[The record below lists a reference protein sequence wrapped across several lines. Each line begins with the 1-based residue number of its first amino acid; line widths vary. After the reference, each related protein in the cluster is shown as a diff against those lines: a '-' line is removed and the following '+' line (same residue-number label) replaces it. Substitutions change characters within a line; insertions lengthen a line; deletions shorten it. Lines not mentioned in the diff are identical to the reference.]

1 MKYTSRLSLVIAAS
15 LTPTLASAQPA
26 APAAPAPEATPPPAA
41 VPDEPP
47 VPRVTAPPPP
57 VSAPTTPAGAP
68 IEAPVEAAP
77 VVPELSGLAIRGR
90 VTIAG
95 SDTPL
100 AFVEVSVR
108 LPDGTTRTE
117 MVGEDGT
124 FTIAGLAAGRYVV
137 RVETEGFAARQVTVD
152 LGPGDAT
159 ANLAVASSETI
170 EITERWRGQAQAM
183 RESAE
188 VVTVI
193 ETDQAKRESADL
205 GEVLARVQGVGMRR
219 AGGLGSAS
227 RLSLGGLVDEQVR
240 IFIDGIPIQ
249 LAGFRSGI
257 TTIPVSFVDRIE
269 IYRGVVPVR
278 FGADSLGGA
287 INFVTNRQWTRTQA
301 AGSVQAGSFG
311 TERVTGAVRGRL
323 GDVLASADLFF
334 DDAANDYDIDV
345 EVPDDRGQLSPA
357 TVARSNDSYRA
368 YGAFAEVGVVDQPWA
383 RRLTLRGFAT
393 QYDKDLPHNA
403 VMTVPYGEV
412 RYGGSSLG
420 GMARWEQPDVGGS
433 ALDVDTV
440 AAYAF
445 NTTDF
450 VDKSMWV
457 YDWFGQRVRERRT
470 AGETSTMASD
480 QTVWEHNASTIT
492 NLAYQFDEHH
502 ALRGNVT
509 LNVVRRT
516 GRERILSS
524 SSSRDPESARRV
536 LGKNVYGIEYVLDGF
551 DNRLENVAFLK
562 AYGYVT
568 SVEEVLAGNI
578 FRARD
583 RRDLYGGVGDSVR
596 WRFTPSLWAKASY
609 EYTTRLP
616 DAVEVFGDAVLIAA
630 NLGLRPERSQNV
642 NLGVT
647 VDHESR
653 FGRVLGDLN
662 LIARI
667 VRDQVVLLGNDRTFT
682 FQNVYGANGYGPEVA
697 LSWSSPGEWLTVSG
711 NGYYLDMR
719 NSSGD
724 GTFGAFDGD
733 RIPSRPWLAAAGS
746 VSFFKKD
753 LVVAKDSIT
762 AGWNSTFVY
771 EFYRG
776 WESQGAR
783 EFKQVVPTQFLQN
796 VVLTYLLDRVVD
808 TSFSVEMANITD
820 AKAYDFFG
828 VQKPGRAIS
837 FKTTITY

>member
-1 MKYTSRLSLVIAAS
+1 MKYTSRLCLVLAAS
-15 LTPTLASAQPA
+15 LTPALASAQPA
-26 APAAPAPEATPPPAA
+26 APAAPAPEEPPPPAA
-41 VPDEPP
+41 APDEPA

-57 VSAPTTPAGAP
+57 VSAPTAPAGAP
-68 IEAPVEAAP
+68 ADVPVAAAP

-124 FTIAGLAAGRYVV
+124 FTIAGLAAGRHVV
-137 RVETEGFAARQVTVD
+137 RVETEGFAARQVSVD

-159 ANLAVASSETI
+159 ANLVVASSETI

-205 GEVLARVQGVGMRR
+205 GEVLARVQGVSIRR
-219 AGGLGSAS
+219 AGGLGSAA
-227 RLSLGGLVDEQVR
+227 RLQLGGLVDEQVR

-249 LAGFRSGI
+249 LTGFRSGI
-257 TTIPVSFVDRIE
+257 TTIPVNFLDQIE

-287 INFVTNRQWTRTQA
+287 FNFVTDRRWTRTVA

-323 GDVLASADLFF
+323 GDVLASLEAFY
-334 DDAANDYDIDV
+334 DDAANDYEIDV

-357 TVARSNDSYRA
+357 TVRRHNDDYRS
-368 YGAFAEVGVVDQPWA
+368 YGAFAEVGVIDQPWA

-403 VMTVPYGEV
+403 VMSVPYGEV

-420 GMARWEQPDVGGS
+420 GMARWEQPDVGDT
-433 ALDVDTV
+433 ALDIDAV

-470 AGETSTMASD
+470 AGETSSMPSD
-480 QTVWEHNASTIT
+480 QTVWEHNASAIA
-492 NLAYQFDEHH
+492 NLEYQFDRHH

-509 LNVVRRT
+509 VNAVRRT
-516 GRERILSS
+516 GRERMLSS
-524 SSSRDPESARRV
+524 ANSRDPESARRV
-536 LGKNVYGIEYVLDGF
+536 LGKNIFGIEYVLDAF
-551 DNRLENVAFLK
+551 DDRLENVVFAK
-562 AYGYVT
+562 GYGYLT

-578 FRARD
+578 FRSLD
-583 RRDLYGGVGDSVR
+583 RRDVYGGVGDSVR
-596 WRFTPSLWAKASY
+596 WRFSRGLWAKASY

-616 DAVEVFGDAVLIAA
+616 DAVEVFGDSVLISS
-630 NLGLRPERSQNV
+630 NLELRPERSHNL

-647 VDHESR
+647 IDHESR
-653 FGRVLGDLN
+653 FGRVLGDVN
-662 LIARI
+662 LIARF
-667 VRDQVVLLGNDRTFT
+667 VTDQVVLLGNDRNFT
-682 FQNVYGANGYGPEVA
+682 YQNVWGAHTFGPEIT
-697 LSWSSPGEWLTVSG
+697 LSWSTPGEWVTISG
-711 NGYYLDMR
+711 NTSWLDMR
-719 NSSGD
+719 NSSD
-724 GTFGAFDGD
+724 EGTFGDFDGD
-733 RIPSRPWLAAAGS
+733 RIPHRPWLDAAGS
-746 VSFFKKD
+746 VTFLAKN
-753 LVVAKDSIT
+753 LVRAKDSLS

-771 EFYRG
+771 QFFRG
-776 WESQGAR
+776 WESQGLR

-796 VVLTYLLDRVVD
+796 IVATYTLDGVVD
-808 TSFSVEMANITD
+808 TSFSAELSNITD
-820 AKAYDFFG
+820 AEAYDFIG